1 MSVPVAKAN
10 LVDALKKLRQKWD
23 RAKGHWNDEAARQ
36 FQKDY
41 LDPLESRV
49 IAAAKSLDH
58 VAELMAT
65 VRRECGDD

>member
-1 MSVPVAKAN
+1 VSVPVAKAN

-23 RAKGHWNDEAARQ
+23 RAKEQWNDEAARQ

-41 LDPLESRV
+41 LDPLENRV

>member
-23 RAKGHWNDEAARQ
+23 RAREHWNDEAARR

-41 LDPLESRV
+41 LDPLENRV

>member
-1 MSVPVAKAN
+1 VSVPVAKAN
-10 LVDALKKLRQKWD
+10 LVDALKKLRQRWD
-23 RAKGHWNDEAARQ
+23 RARDRWDDAAAVQ
-36 FQKDY
+36 FQRDY
-41 LDPLESRV
+41 LDPLEQRV

>member
-1 MSVPVAKAN
+1 VSVPVAKAN
-10 LVDALKKLRQKWD
+10 LVDALKKLRHRWD
-23 RAKGHWNDEAARQ
+23 RARERWDDAAAVQ

-41 LDPLESRV
+41 LDPLEQRV